1 MNGSPSRMD
10 GRIRISAALVLLGL
24 VIEAFTLVRTT
35 PKSFLAFAIF
45 GVGFVLL
52 GIVVFLVSLVT
63 VRTTPDR

>member
-1 MNGSPSRMD
+1 VNGTPSPMD
-10 GRIRISAALVLLGL
+10 ARIRISAALVILGL

-35 PKSFLAFAIF
+35 PKSFMAFAIF

-52 GIVVFLVSLVT
+52 GIALFLISLVT